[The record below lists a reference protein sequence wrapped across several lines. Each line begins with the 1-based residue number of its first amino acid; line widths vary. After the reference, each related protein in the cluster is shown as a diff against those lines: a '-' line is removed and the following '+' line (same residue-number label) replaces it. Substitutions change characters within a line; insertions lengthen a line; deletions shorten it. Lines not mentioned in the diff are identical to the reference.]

1 MQLSKNT
8 STGIGKGFI
17 IKIVL
22 ILVIVIGAIFMLDQI
37 GFPSPNKRIEK
48 IISNEKIKIVK

>member
-8 STGIGKGFI
+8 SSGRSKSIL

-22 ILVIVIGAIFMLDQI
+22 ILVIVFGAITLLGKID
-37 GFPSPNKRIEK
+37 FPTPNKEIEK
-48 IISNEKIKIVK
+48 IISHEKLKIVK